1 MTFKVL
7 TNFVALGAKQI
18 NRYCTD
24 NVAPPRTGPEL
35 RQYVGRN
42 LTTLLCH
49 IDRIELHCTYGLS
62 PTSFRIA
69 EKIDQALLDRSGD
82 PDNVVTLECHALLV
96 RHVARIQTMR
106 PFRICGK

>member
-1 MTFKVL
+1 VL
-7 TNFVALGAKQI
+7 IVIAAQAAMQ
-18 NRYCTD
+18 RDCYRTD
-24 NVAPPRTGPEL
+24 NVDLAKIPRALPL
-35 RQYVGRN
+35 YVGRN

-62 PTSFRIA
+62 PTSFRIT